1 LVIRSYAPGLSGNK
15 ALPFF
20 FPANEARNGKTS
32 HDIAE
37 SHSRRCSPQ
46 SWSDAMSGQA
56 ATVESIFL
64 EAVERIAPADRDA
77 FLNEAC
83 AGDAALRGRVEALL
97 RAHDDAGSFLAT
109 PAFASDACE
118 THVLHPLGA
127 NTPSLGGER
136 TDPGTSDSDD
146 LSLDFLDA
154 PRQAGL
160 LGALGPYD
168 VTEFVGQ
175 GGMGVVLKAHDPR
188 LNRVVAIKVLAPA
201 LALNAAARKR
211 FLREAQAAAAVTHD
225 HVVAIHAI
233 EESKRLP
240 LLVMEYVAGQSL
252 QQKIDSTGPL
262 AVKEIVRIGRQI
274 AAGLAAAHEQGLIHR
289 DIKPANILLEN
300 GVERVKITDF
310 GLARAVGDVA
320 VTQTGLLAGTPQYM
334 SPEQAHGQRV
344 DYRSDLFSLGS
355 VLYAMCTGRPPFRGE
370 SPVTVIRRVCEET
383 PTPISQINPDVPDWL
398 VRIVD
403 RLLAK
408 DPEQRYQ
415 SAAELM
421 ELLGQCLE
429 HLQQPTLR
437 EPPII
442 PQLSGATSEAAAD
455 VVSLPQQRSFLA
467 GTVRNHRWAA
477 AALILLLVGAGL
489 GATEATGVTDVS
501 GFVATV
507 LRIRTPQGTLVV
519 ELNDPAASVAVD
531 ADDETITFSGI
542 GPHEIKLRPG
552 RHPVRALKDGKAVR
566 TEWVTITRGDRQV
579 VKLHLEQA
587 GQAEKRRSPA
597 SAAEARELQSQ
608 WAKKLDLPDFQ
619 NSLGMRLVLIPPG
632 VFEMGGD
639 DDEIKDLRLDGD
651 WYFVKWIPE
660 RLAAEQPKHRVELTK
675 PFYMGV
681 HEVTVGQFSKFIE
694 ATGYKTTAQRDGR
707 GGYGYDRGDDQGH
720 ALKPSGWTQDVQYN
734 WKNPGFPQSAEHPVN
749 NVSWDDAVAFCK
761 WLSEKEKVEYRLPT
775 EAEWEYACRAGTTT
789 AFYSGNRDIDLRWVA
804 NIALGSIL
812 DRVETWSDPHV
823 FTAPVG
829 SYKANAFGLHDMHGN
844 VWEWCSDWYDAK
856 YYRVSPTVDPQGPNA
871 GEHHVFRGGGWDNH
885 PIFCRSADRFSSHYS
900 MDSPMIRTNWAG
912 FRVVRVIAGDISTG
926 SANEDATSAGP
937 TRPQTIDGGVP
948 PLQAVIKDALRK
960 GKARAVALATGGR
973 SLAVGRDDGTFELW
987 DVQKK
992 EIIHSENLPASVT
1005 AVAISANGQ
1014 WMAAAR
1020 GTGDSREAMVHLWDL
1035 SLKENDPIA
1044 VSLGGGPTGTKSPE
1058 WNVNT
1063 GPVRSLAFSSNGKLL
1078 VAGTGDDQAGELI
1091 VWSTEDFN
1099 VKSRF
1104 PGFAGGVR
1112 LLSIGPDN
1120 QTTLAGSS
1128 DGSMQILD
1136 LKAGTVVTKMNFAM
1150 TFPQEKNQKQPH
1162 LVQSLAY
1169 MSAERGLIAT
1179 GDGRGSVS
1187 ILAFPSGGER
1197 LSFKADDA
1205 AIEALAFSPEGR
1217 LLATVG
1223 RDDSAVQVWNIA
1235 EKIR

>member
-1 LVIRSYAPGLSGNK
+1 
-15 ALPFF
+15 
-20 FPANEARNGKTS
+20 
-32 HDIAE
+32 
-37 SHSRRCSPQ
+37 
-46 SWSDAMSGQA
+46 MSGQA
-56 ATVESIFL
+56 ITVESIFL
-64 EAVERIAPADRDA
+64 EAVEKTSPSEREA
-77 FLNEAC
+77 FLKEAC
-83 AGDAALRGRVEALL
+83 AGDSQLRTRVEALL

-118 THVLHPLGA
+118 THVLHPLSA

-136 TDPGTSDSDD
+136 TGNGDSDD
-146 LSLDFLDA
+146 VSLDFLDA

-168 VTEFVGQ
+168 ITEFVGQ

-201 LALNAAARKR
+201 LAFNATARKR
-211 FLREAQAAAAVTHD
+211 FVREAQAAAAVSHD

-233 EESKRLP
+233 EEAKRLP

-310 GLARAVGDVA
+310 GLARAVGDAA

-398 VRIVD
+398 VRIVN

-408 DPEQRYQ
+408 DPEQRFQ
-415 SAAELM
+415 SAAELV

-437 EPPII
+437 EPPVI
-442 PQLSGATSEAAAD
+442 PQLSGATPEVAAD

-467 GTVRNHRWAA
+467 GSVRNRRWVAA
-477 AALILLLVGAGL
+477 AMILLLVGAGL

-507 LRIRTPQGTLVV
+507 LRIRTAQGTVVV
-519 ELNDPAASVAVD
+519 ELNDPAASVAID
-531 ADDETITFSGI
+531 ADDETITFSGV

-552 RHPVRALKDGKAVR
+552 RHPVRAVKDGKAIL
-566 TEWVTITRGDRQV
+566 TEWVTVTRGDRQV
-579 VKLHLEQA
+579 VKLHIERDFEAELKRTHALAEERA
-587 GQAEKRRSPA
+587 RAAQAE
-597 SAAEARELQSQ
+597 
-608 WAKKLDLPDFQ
+608 WAKKYNLPRHDS
-619 NSLGMRLVLIPPG
+619 NSLGMKLALIPPG
-632 VFEMGGD
+632 EFEMGSEENVLD
-639 DDEIKDLRLDGD
+639 RYLLDED
-651 WYFVKWIPE
+651 WFFTKWVAE
-660 RLAAEQPKHRVELTK
+660 RLRAERPKHRVELTK
-675 PFYMGV
+675 PYYIGV
-681 HEVTVGQFSKFIE
+681 REVTVGQFKEFIE
-694 ATGYKTTAQRDGR
+694 ASGHKTTAEQDPR
-707 GGYGYDRGDDQGH
+707 GGF
-720 ALKPSGWTQDVQYN
+720 GWEDGEWVQDPRYN
-734 WKNPGFPQSAEHPVN
+734 WKNPGFPQTGEHPVN
-749 NVSWDDAVAFCK
+749 NVSWDDAIAFCR
-761 WLSEKEKVEYRLPT
+761 WLSEKEKAEYRLPT
-775 EAEWEYACRAGTTT
+775 EAEWEYSCRAGTTT
-789 AFYSGNRDIDLRWVA
+789 DFSSGDGLNALSARDVA
-804 NIALGSIL
+804 NVADWELGVDSISKNQRRKRYSL
-812 DRVETWSDPHV
+812 TPWAGGKSDNHA

-829 SYKANAFGLHDMHGN
+829 SYKPNAFGLDDMHGN
-844 VWEWCSDWYDAK
+844 VWEWCSDWYDAD
-856 YYRVSPTVDPQGPNA
+856 YYRVSPTVDPQGPAA
-871 GEHHVFRGGGWDNH
+871 GEYHVYRGGGWDNH
-885 PIFCRSADRFSSHYS
+885 PIFCRSADRYSSH
-900 MDSPMIRTNWAG
+900 SPTIRTNWAG
-912 FRVVRVIAGDISTG
+912 FRVVRVIAGDTSAS

-937 TRPQTIDGGVP
+937 SQSRTIDGGAP
-948 PLQAVIKDALRK
+948 PLQAVIKEDLRK
-960 GKARAVALATGGR
+960 GKVRAVALSAGGR

-987 DVQKK
+987 DLLKK
-992 EIIHSENLPASVT
+992 EIIHSENLSASVT

-1020 GTGDSREAMVHLWDL
+1020 GQGDSREAMVHLWDL
-1035 SLKENDPIA
+1035 SLKENEPVP
-1044 VSLGGGPTGTKSPE
+1044 VSMGGGPTGAKSPE

-1063 GPVRSLAFSSNGKLL
+1063 GQVRSLTFSSNGKLL

-1104 PGFAGGVR
+1104 PGFTGGVR
-1112 LLSIGPDN
+1112 LLSIAPDN
-1120 QTTLAGSS
+1120 QATLAGSS

-1136 LKAGTVVTKMNFAM
+1136 LKAGKVFTKMNFAM
-1150 TFPQEKNQKQPH
+1150 TFPQQNDQKQLH
-1162 LVQSLAY
+1162 LVQSLVY
-1169 MSAERGLIAT
+1169 LSPERGLLAT
-1179 GDGRGSVS
+1179 GNDRGWVS
-1187 ILAFPSGGER
+1187 IMEFPRGGEQ
-1197 LSFKADDA
+1197 LSFQAHDA
-1205 AIEALAFSPEGR
+1205 AIEALSFSPNGS
-1217 LLATVG
+1217 LLATAG

-1235 EKIR
+1235 EKTR